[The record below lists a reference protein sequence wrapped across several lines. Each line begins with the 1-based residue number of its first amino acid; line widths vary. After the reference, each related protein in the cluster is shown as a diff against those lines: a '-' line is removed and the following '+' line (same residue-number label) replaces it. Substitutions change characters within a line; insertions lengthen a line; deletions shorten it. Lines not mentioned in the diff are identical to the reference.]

1 MCPLES
7 NYLMTTCHSQSVVNT
22 ARANPCAHGV
32 DFLNVRMSCIQAT
45 LWNKHPTYHNN
56 VFFKHWVIL

>member
-45 LWNKHPTYHNN
+45 L
-56 VFFKHWVIL
+56 